1 MLELRQVTDEEF
13 EPWTRAEARSYGNR
27 LAVDPDVLRPNFD
40 LDRSVA
46 VFEDGAIVGGSH
58 SHRLE
63 MSIPG
68 GTAVLAGVAN
78 VAVQPTHRRR
88 GIMTQMMLHQLNDF
102 QQRGEALAGLFCSES
117 SIYGRY
123 GYGVGTLHETWSI
136 ERQHNAYARP
146 YDTPGRIVFI
156 EPADIGE
163 KLPEVFRRSTEG
175 RPGVFQ
181 RSAYRWERDSEAREH
196 REGGPGGLFYA
207 AYVEDGTI
215 DGYATYRTASG
226 ALTVNELM
234 ATTRQANAALWRFC
248 FDTDLMRTT
257 EAVKRPVDDPLPWM
271 LADPR
276 RLQRS
281 TRDGLWL
288 RLVDVRAALEL
299 RTYMEPG
306 RLVFEVKDDVCPW
319 NQGRFELDASPEGGV
334 CRPTEA
340 SPDLTLSVAAL
351 ASAYLGGVSFTT
363 LCGAG
368 VVDEHTGGA
377 LLRADRIFAVQ
388 QQPWTPYNF
397 G

>member
-13 EPWTRAEARSYGNR
+13 EPWTRAEARAYGNR
-27 LAVDPDVLRPNFD
+27 LAVDPEVLRPNFD

-63 MSIPG
+63 MSVPG

-88 GIMTQMMLHQLNDF
+88 GIMTQMMLHQFNDF
-102 QQRGEALAGLFCSES
+102 HRRGEALAGLFCSES

-136 ERQHNAYARP
+136 ERHHNAYARS
-146 YDTPGRIVFI
+146 YESPGRIVFVD
-156 EPADIGE
+156 PADIGKE
-163 KLPEVFRRSTEG
+163 LPDVFRRSTEG

-181 RSAYRWERDSEAREH
+181 RSEFRWERDSQAREH
-196 REGGPGGLFYA
+196 REGGQGGLFYA
-207 AYVEDGTI
+207 AYVEGDRI

-226 ALTVNELM
+226 TLTVNELM
-234 ATTRQANAALWRFC
+234 STSREASTALWRFC
-248 FDTDLMRTT
+248 FDIDLMRTT
-257 EAVKRPVDDPLPWM
+257 EAIKRPVDDPLPWM

-299 RTYMEPG
+299 RTYKEPG
-306 RLVFEVKDDVCPW
+306 RLTIEVKDDVCSW
-319 NQGRFELDASPEGGV
+319 NQGRFELEASSEGAV
-334 CRPTEA
+334 CRQTEA
-340 SPDLTLSVAAL
+340 SPDLTMTVGAL
-351 ASAYLGGVSFTT
+351 ASAYLGGVAFHT
-363 LCGAG
+363 LSGAG
-368 VVDEHTGGA
+368 LVDEHVGGS
-377 LLRADRIFAVQ
+377 LLQADRVFGVHK
-388 QQPWTPYNF
+388 QPWTPYSF

>member
-1 MLELRQVTDEEF
+1 MLELRQITNDEF
-13 EPWTRAEARSYGNR
+13 EPWTRAEARAYGNR
-27 LAVDPDVLRPNFD
+27 LAADPNVLRQNFD

-63 MSIPG
+63 MSVPG

-102 QQRGEALAGLFCSES
+102 HQRGESLAGLFCSES

-123 GYGVGTLHETWSI
+123 GYGVGTLHETWSL

-146 YDTPGRIVFI
+146 YETPGRIVFVD
-156 EPADIGE
+156 PADIGK
-163 KLPEVFRRSTEG
+163 KLPEVFRRGTEG
-175 RPGVFQ
+175 RAGVFQ
-181 RSAYRWERDSEAREH
+181 RSAFRWERDSQAREH
-196 REGGPGGLFYA
+196 QEGGPGGLFYA
-207 AYVEDGTI
+207 AYMEGDQI
-215 DGYATYRTASG
+215 DGYANYRTG
-226 ALTVNELM
+226 GGVVVVHELM
-234 ATTRQANAALWRFC
+234 STTREASAALWRFC

-257 EAVKRPVDDPLPWM
+257 EAVKRPLDDALPWM

-276 RLQRS
+276 RLQRYV
-281 TRDGLWL
+281 RDGLWL
-288 RLVDVRAALEL
+288 RLVDVAAALEL

-306 RLVFEVKDDVCPW
+306 RLVLEVKDDCCPW
-319 NQGRFELDASPEGGV
+319 NQRRFELEASPEGAV
-334 CRPTEA
+334 CHPTEA
-340 SPDLTLSVAAL
+340 SPHLTLSVAAL

-363 LCGAG
+363 LCEAG
-368 VVDEHTGGA
+368 VVDEHVHGA
-377 LLRADRIFAVQ
+377 LLQADRVFAVQ